1 MQELREGGYPIEV
14 RTEMLQSGIKGYCKM
29 WNLEIRG
36 QGYVNRPGKAT
47 ATKRR
52 AKKLGQHNWFKSTG
66 QRSNSNNV
74 RPSKGKK
81 TTQTQIEGILFCPY
95 TPNSALKKELNKVE
109 EFMNGNRKTGRIR
122 IVERAGP
129 KMGQLLTNKNPWK
142 KEWCNR
148 EGCAP
153 CSTKHGI

>member
-29 WNLEIRG
+29 WNLEIQG
-36 QGYVNRPGKAT
+36 QSYVNRPGKAT

-66 QRSNSNNV
+66 QQSNSNNV

-81 TTQTQIEGILFCPY
+81 TTQTQIEGIFLCPY
-95 TPNSALKKELNKVE
+95 T
-109 EFMNGNRKTGRIR
+109 
-122 IVERAGP
+122 
-129 KMGQLLTNKNPWK
+129 LTL
-142 KEWCNR
+142 
-148 EGCAP
+148 
-153 CSTKHGI
+153 H